1 MAQCVTR
8 TDIIFVL
15 PCPND
20 MNFVFW
26 LNSYCVYARNR
37 SHKNS
42 TNRCT
47 GRINPLVP
55 SVSGLLISLLPVVG
69 RVIFVTLK
77 ILYYQKNSN
86 SFGML
91 PCVTLGVFSIL
102 LPKGQI
108 YLSFSLSELHKVCL
122 KPTYVS

>member
-15 PCPND
+15 SCPND
-20 MNFVFW
+20 MNFVFR
-26 LNSYCVYARNR
+26 LNSYCVYSRNQ
-37 SHKNS
+37 SHKNF

-86 SFGML
+86 SFGMF

-108 YLSFSLSELHKVCL
+108 YLSFYLSELHKVCL